1 MWGNDKRPSAF
12 SVAILVV
19 LDENQGALS
28 WRAITSDKKLDI
40 ACICNELIELD
51 LSFFK
56 VFDNK
61 NLNCNDICM

>member
-1 MWGNDKRPSAF
+1 MWGNEKRPSAF

-28 WRAITSDKKLDI
+28 WRAIMSDKKLDI

-51 LSFFK
+51 LSFF
-56 VFDNK
+56 
-61 NLNCNDICM
+61 